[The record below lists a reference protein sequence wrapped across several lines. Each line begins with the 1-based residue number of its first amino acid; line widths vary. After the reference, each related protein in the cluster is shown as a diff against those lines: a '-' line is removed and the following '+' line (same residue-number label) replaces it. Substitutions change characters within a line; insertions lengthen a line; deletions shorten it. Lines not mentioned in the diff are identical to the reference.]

1 MNLQEYKESLRK
13 LSSEEFIK
21 FNVDFG
27 GGELSIEERI
37 RDFVD
42 HPQHERR
49 ICQLLDLKTE
59 AQKITEAT
67 VNSAD
72 AAVKSAS
79 SAKISMV
86 CSIFACLA
94 AVVAAIVAVL
104 SIVKS

>member
-1 MNLQEYKESLRK
+1 MNLQEYEESLRK